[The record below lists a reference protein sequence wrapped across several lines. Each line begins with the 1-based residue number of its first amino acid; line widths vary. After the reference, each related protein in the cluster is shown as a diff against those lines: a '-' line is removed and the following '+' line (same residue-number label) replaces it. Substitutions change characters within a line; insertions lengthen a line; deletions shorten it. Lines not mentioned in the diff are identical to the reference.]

1 VETTGSVSAIAAK
14 KKGSLTCGS
23 TKIYGEGHSRP
34 TQPHSKAQSRGW
46 RERAQA
52 GYPTGLGAG
61 RRAFAS
67 PTSTGVPRHRWRV
80 LLSDGHWSLSRCRP
94 RLGRSGPV
102 RMSSS
107 TPPGSPEGCR
117 SAVAPLRRQDRRHV
131 RGLGGDRGQ
140 RQRSRSSIGG
150 PRPAAVAFLEV
161 RSRPLCRSG
170 RRP

>member
-1 VETTGSVSAIAAK
+1 MNSVLLHTDRRTARGAGARPAHGRLWRGSFPTSPAAF
-14 KKGSLTCGS
+14 
-23 TKIYGEGHSRP
+23 
-34 TQPHSKAQSRGW
+34 QAQSRGW